1 MPRIKKLFG
10 TLITIYCLILL
21 IRSWLYMQLIKY
33 CDQLTSTQLNHF
45 GMFLGSYFSNK
56 GVAIL
61 VTVLILT
68 FIFSCLVLS
77 KTSINYLTEVS
88 QIMQVRARL

>member
-1 MPRIKKLFG
+1 
-10 TLITIYCLILL
+10 
-21 IRSWLYMQLIKY
+21 
-33 CDQLTSTQLNHF
+33 
-45 GMFLGSYFSNK
+45 MFLGNYFTNK